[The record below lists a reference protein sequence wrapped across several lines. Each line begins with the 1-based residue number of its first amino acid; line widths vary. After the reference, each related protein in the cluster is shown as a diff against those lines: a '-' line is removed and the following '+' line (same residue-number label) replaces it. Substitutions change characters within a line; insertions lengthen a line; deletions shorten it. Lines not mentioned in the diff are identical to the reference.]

1 MSLPVARCP
10 LPLPLFTK
18 PLLSGASCLVIV
30 IIVILSSRCSF
41 PLPNGYPPVC
51 AVLGSRCRISFID
64 ATSLPLQLQLQP
76 RSDCDSASQK
86 EIAQANRQT
95 GKTDTFILLLLL
107 LFGLGAVTL
116 WLFVWTHPQS
126 TSIRTIG
133 RCHLQIWRIYSSR
146 ICAGHKRK
154 TRYKNALSSFLDRL
168 LAGRD

>member
-64 ATSLPLQLQLQP
+64 ATSLPLQLQLQLQI
-76 RSDCDSASQK
+76 RLRFCQLEGNCASK
-86 EIAQANRQT
+86 QANRQNRHIHFALVAVVWT
-95 GKTDTFILLLLL
+95 RCRHSLALCLDSSTIHIHPHYRALPFTNLAHILLSYLCR
-107 LFGLGAVTL
+107 
-116 WLFVWTHPQS
+116 PQTQNS
-126 TSIRTIG
+126 
-133 RCHLQIWRIYSSR
+133 LQE
-146 ICAGHKRK
+146 C
-154 TRYKNALSSFLDRL
+154 TQ
-168 LAGRD
+168 